1 MNMSEDYLKKKS
13 KFKFAAFC
21 VFHPLSA
28 RIEAG
33 LAQPSTFHAVFP
45 DYKSL
50 FLTLKVPIWR
60 SLLLILNQNFCH
72 FAAQKQL

>member
-50 FLTLKVPIWR
+50 FLTLKVPI
-60 SLLLILNQNFCH
+60 
-72 FAAQKQL
+72 